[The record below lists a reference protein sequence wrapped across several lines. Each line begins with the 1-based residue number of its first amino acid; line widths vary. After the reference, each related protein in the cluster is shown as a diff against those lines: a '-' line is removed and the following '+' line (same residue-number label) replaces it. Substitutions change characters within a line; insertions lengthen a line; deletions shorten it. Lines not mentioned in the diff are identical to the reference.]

1 MNHWKH
7 EQLDHSINW
16 IYNDLIL
23 HQREKKRSNWYLDE
37 EEPLPSLSF
46 LDGAVAAKGAPT
58 IIKIDASI
66 DLQVELFELLRQL
79 IKDFLFFIIY
89 KNL

>member
-16 IYNDLIL
+16 IDNDLIL
-23 HQREKKRSNWYLDE
+23 HQREKNNWYLDE

-46 LDGAVAAKGAPT
+46 LDGAVAAKGAPIT
-58 IIKIDASI
+58 IKIDASI

-79 IKDFLFFIIY
+79 IKVFLFFIIY